1 MEELTLFNQ
10 YPIFQF
16 LSYVI
21 TAIVG
26 GVGFKYLQL
35 ILSHKSKIKQVDAS
49 HNQQLIENL
58 QNRINNLSMAVDN
71 FDKERI
77 EVHKRELER
86 VKELTETKAQV
97 QVLTLKIQYLEES
110 LNREKEVNRKYR
122 KKYGDIDEED

>member
-1 MEELTLFNQ
+1 MDELTLFNQ
-10 YPIFQF
+10 YPIFQI

-21 TAIVG
+21 TVFI
-26 GVGFKYLQL
+26 GVVLHKYVTL
-35 ILSHKSKIKQVDAS
+35 ILSYKSENKDRDAS

-58 QNRINNLSMAVDN
+58 QNRINNLSKTVDN

-86 VKELTETKAQV
+86 VKELTETKAQI

-122 KKYGDIDEED
+122 KKYGDIDEEN